1 MANYFQ
7 KYAIPSDKA
16 SDGFFLICVR
26 SNALSRKVQCYPIK
40 HVFMRIA
47 KQKKGIGTTPKTQG
61 GKINLFKT
69 VRGTRCSK
77 LTACHEALCNHR
89 AVCPTFCLPSGTV
102 TFLLQSSFRYNPTEG
117 KESTFPARTSLCS
130 LVPGDPHSLLLP
142 RLCFLFYHIF
152 STSYFS
158 STLLHFLL
166 RIISPSSVGVLSPGS
181 YTSELQLDAH
191 LNSESAPVCLFL
203 LTVSQICFMLYAFN

>member
-1 MANYFQ
+1 MNHFAITGQSVTDIPLFASPVVQWHFFSSQVSDTIQQ
-7 KYAIPSDKA
+7 KA
-16 SDGFFLICVR
+16 
-26 SNALSRKVQCYPIK
+26 
-40 HVFMRIA
+40 
-47 KQKKGIGTTPKTQG
+47 
-61 GKINLFKT
+61 
-69 VRGTRCSK
+69 
-77 LTACHEALCNHR
+77 
-89 AVCPTFCLPSGTV
+89 
-102 TFLLQSSFRYNPTEG
+102 

-191 LNSESAPVCLFL
+191 LNSESTPVCLFY
-203 LTVSQICFMLYAFN
+203 SQYLRFVLCFMPLTESLLLGNPTKDAYACTQQSPCL

>member
-1 MANYFQ
+1 
-7 KYAIPSDKA
+7 
-16 SDGFFLICVR
+16 
-26 SNALSRKVQCYPIK
+26 
-40 HVFMRIA
+40 MRIA
-47 KQKKGIGTTPKTQG
+47 KQKKGAGTTPKTQG

-142 RLCFLFYHIF
+142 RLCFFYHIF

-191 LNSESAPVCLFL
+191 LNSESASVSFFTHSISDLFYALCL
-203 LTVSQICFMLYAFN
+203 

>member
-1 MANYFQ
+1 M
-7 KYAIPSDKA
+7 
-16 SDGFFLICVR
+16 
-26 SNALSRKVQCYPIK
+26 
-40 HVFMRIA
+40 
-47 KQKKGIGTTPKTQG
+47 
-61 GKINLFKT
+61 
-69 VRGTRCSK
+69 
-77 LTACHEALCNHR
+77 TACHEPLCNPW
-89 AVCPTFCLPSGTV
+89 AVCHRYPTFCLPSGTV

-117 KESTFPARTSLCS
+117 KESAFPARTSLCS

-166 RIISPSSVGVLSPGS
+166 HIISPSSVGVLSSGS

-191 LNSESAPVCLFL
+191 LNSESATVCLFY
-203 LTVSQICFMLYAFN
+203 SQYLRFVLCFMPLTESLLLGNPTKDAYACTQQSPCL